1 MWTLADFYKSKDW
14 QRLVSII
21 RMERTGPDGLIIC
34 EECGAPIV
42 RKFDCIA
49 HHCHTFL
56 TEENVNDRMIS
67 LNPENIALVH
77 ARCHNRIHDKL
88 GYIRKEIYL
97 IYGPP
102 LAGKRTY
109 IRDVIQPGDLLVDM
123 DAIWECITGGDR
135 YTKPGKLN
143 AVAFGVRDLLLDCI
157 RTKRGRWNNA
167 YICGGYPLISERE
180 RLIRETGAREIYID
194 TDKET
199 CLNRAA
205 EIEDQDARAAWREY
219 IEDWWRKHDRD
230 PVPEE

>member
-14 QRLVSII
+14 QRLVTII

-135 YTKPGKLN
+135 
-143 AVAFGVRDLLLDCI
+143 
-157 RTKRGRWNNA
+157 
-167 YICGGYPLISERE
+167 
-180 RLIRETGAREIYID
+180 
-194 TDKET
+194 
-199 CLNRAA
+199 
-205 EIEDQDARAAWREY
+205 
-219 IEDWWRKHDRD
+219 
-230 PVPEE
+230 

>member
-1 MWTLADFYKSKDW
+1 MWKLSEFYKSKEWKRFREVVIAERTAPDGFIYDEETG
-14 QRLVSII
+14 QPII
-21 RMERTGPDGLIIC
+21 RKYDIIL
-34 EECGAPIV
+34 
-42 RKFDCIA
+42 
-49 HHCHTFL
+49 HHKIFL
-56 TEENVNDRMIS
+56 TEENVNDYSVS
-67 LNPENIALVH
+67 LNPENIEIVSH
-77 ARCHNRIHDKL
+77 KTHNVIHNKL